1 MTIYNVKFSFMD
13 RRFHSGPYIDFLPE
27 LETRS
32 TEYDQIVSAIQESKK
47 GAESIKLMSFTR

>member
-32 TEYDQIVSAIQESKK
+32 TEYDQIVSAIQESRK

>member
-13 RRFHSGPYIDFLPE
+13 KRFHSGPYIDFLPE

>member
-27 LETRS
+27 LETHS
-32 TEYDQIVSAIQESKK
+32 TEYDHIIAAIQELKK
-47 GAESIKLMSFTR
+47 NVECVKLMSFTR

>member
-13 RRFHSGPYIDFLPE
+13 KRFHSGPYIDFLPE

-32 TEYDQIVSAIQESKK
+32 TEYNQIVSAIQESKK
-47 GAESIKLMSFTR
+47 DAESIKLMSFTR

>member
-1 MTIYNVKFSFMD
+1 MTIFNVKFSFMD
-13 RRFHSGPYIDFLPE
+13 KRFHSGPYIDFLPE

>member
-13 RRFHSGPYIDFLPE
+13 KRFHSGPYIDFLPE

-47 GAESIKLMSFTR
+47 DAESIKLMSFNR

>member
-1 MTIYNVKFSFMD
+1 MIIFNVKFSFMD

>member
-27 LETRS
+27 LHTNS
-32 TEYDQIVSAIQESKK
+32 TEYDQIVAAIQESKK
-47 GAESIKLMSFTR
+47 NAECIKLMSFSK